1 MIYFNKDDYVGYGNS
16 FHAKGGRGSKK
27 AQLKY
32 CLRVVRSIV
41 STNNEQALQ
50 DLTDQ
55 GALGILAVILKK
67 YSSNEKQ
74 NDQIDIEIQCDILFI
89 ITCICEN
96 DSHRKVNI
104 LIYY

>member
-1 MIYFNKDDYVGYGNS
+1 MSWELLCGQFHSGGLFSGN
-16 FHAKGGRGSKK
+16 
-27 AQLKY
+27 
-32 CLRVVRSIV
+32 CSI
-41 STNNEQALQ
+41 SHY
-50 DLTDQ
+50 
-55 GALGILAVILKK
+55 VILKK